1 MIIFLEGSLGSLIFL
16 LRGFIFSTSFPPFFD
31 LGNLTSSREGKE
43 GKKEAGDRRNKT
55 FFVSLPPPLLSLSP
69 SFERRGDEG
78 GRGKLERIL
87 EGRKF
92 ADSEV
97 NTHQIYV
104 SHMAKEKYKWSIAK
118 HIILFTGFTRV
129 FFSLFPPSGIGCCCN
144 IARRLGFPSHFS
156 DSASI
161 THLRHKSN
169 RTRERPHERG
179 EKQNI
184 LRALSRILH
193 PPLIRRVEKTI

>member
-1 MIIFLEGSLGSLIFL
+1 MGERRFDYFPGRKFGEFDFPSVWLHFLHF
-16 LRGFIFSTSFPPFFD
+16 FPSFFD

-43 GKKEAGDRRNKT
+43 GKREAGDRRNKT

-118 HIILFTGFTRV
+118 HIILFT
-129 FFSLFPPSGIGCCCN
+129 
-144 IARRLGFPSHFS
+144 
-156 DSASI
+156 
-161 THLRHKSN
+161 HLRGFFESIPCFRHW
-169 RTRERPHERG
+169 
-179 EKQNI
+179 
-184 LRALSRILH
+184 LLL
-193 PPLIRRVEKTI
+193 

>member
-1 MIIFLEGSLGSLIFL
+1 MRLHFLHF
-16 LRGFIFSTSFPPFFD
+16 FPSFFD
-31 LGNLTSSREGKE
+31 LGNLTSSGEGKE
-43 GKKEAGDRRNKT
+43 GKREAGDRRNKT

-118 HIILFTGFTRV
+118 HIILFTHLRGF
-129 FFSLFPPSGIGCCCN
+129 FESIPASGIGCCCN

-161 THLRHKSN
+161 THLRHESN
-169 RTRERPHERG
+169 RDCANERKASRERGKNKISYVRFPEFY
-179 EKQNI
+179 
-184 LRALSRILH
+184 
-193 PPLIRRVEKTI
+193 IRR